1 VKRHALQA
9 GESEPILERPPAPH
23 RQ

>member
-1 VKRHALQA
+1 VKSLALEA